1 MDEIIKMYANDVK
14 RFCMSLCHDEQT
26 AEELMQETFYRAYRT
41 IHRYDGTCLMTT
53 WLFTIAKRSWID
65 SLRKKGSE
73 KSLEEVSENQMKTE
87 ETPEVLLNRKLT
99 MEYLMNLIDEMKEP
113 DRSVFLLRAI
123 SDKSYK
129 EIGNLFCKSENWAR
143 VIYYRV
149 RLKLMERVKADEDAL

>member
-1 MDEIIKMYANDVK
+1 MDEIIKTYANDVK

-53 WLFTIAKRSWID
+53 WLFTIAKRAWID
-65 SLRKKGSE
+65 SLRKKRPV

-143 VIYYRV
+143 VTYYRV

>member
-1 MDEIIKMYANDVK
+1 MDEIIKMYANNVK

-53 WLFTIAKRSWID
+53 WLFTIAKRAWID
-65 SLRKKGSE
+65 SLRKKRPV

>member
-53 WLFTIAKRSWID
+53 WLFTIAKRAWID
-65 SLRKKGSE
+65 SLRKKRPV
-73 KSLEEVSENQMKTE
+73 KSLEEVSENQIKTE

-143 VIYYRV
+143 VTYYRV

>member
-1 MDEIIKMYANDVK
+1 MDEIIKTYANDVK

-53 WLFTIAKRSWID
+53 WLFTIAKRAWID
-65 SLRKKGSE
+65 SLRKKRPV

>member
-65 SLRKKGSE
+65 SLRKKRPV
-73 KSLEEVSENQMKTE
+73 KSLEEVSESQMKTD

-99 MEYLMNLIDEMKEP
+99 MGYLMNLVDEMKEP

-143 VIYYRV
+143 VTYYRV

>member
-1 MDEIIKMYANDVK
+1 
-14 RFCMSLCHDEQT
+14 
-26 AEELMQETFYRAYRT
+26 
-41 IHRYDGTCLMTT
+41 
-53 WLFTIAKRSWID
+53 
-65 SLRKKGSE
+65 
-73 KSLEEVSENQMKTE
+73 MKTD

-99 MEYLMNLIDEMKEP
+99 MGYLMNLIDEMKEP

-143 VIYYRV
+143 VTYYRV

>member
-53 WLFTIAKRSWID
+53 WLFTIAKRAWID
-65 SLRKKGSE
+65 SLRKKRPV

>member
-1 MDEIIKMYANDVK
+1 
-14 RFCMSLCHDEQT
+14 
-26 AEELMQETFYRAYRT
+26 
-41 IHRYDGTCLMTT
+41 
-53 WLFTIAKRSWID
+53 
-65 SLRKKGSE
+65 
-73 KSLEEVSENQMKTE
+73 MKTE